1 MGFSRYEVL
10 NPAGFVRTGADRA
23 LLVRRTYSLVLA
35 CVFVTM
41 GGTWFGLQNESI
53 MIATA
58 KHPIITMLL
67 AFVPRFAAQRARSLA
82 APQRLALVVLFSA
95 MMGVAISPLIYAVGR
110 TQPQILWQAGALT
123 GSAFTV
129 LTLYTWLSRRDF
141 SAWGSF
147 FVVGVWVLIG
157 TSLLNLFFQNQTAQL
172 WIAGGTVLVFS
183 GLLVFDTWRLKNVYG
198 PEEYIVAAVQ
208 IYLDLLNMFLAIVSL
223 LGGNRRS
230 S

>member
-67 AFVPRFAAQRARSLA
+67 AFVPLLAAQRARSLA

>member
-67 AFVPRFAAQRARSLA
+67 AFVPLFAAQRARSLA

-110 TQPQILWQAGALT
+110 TQPQIRWQAGALT

-183 GLLVFDTWRLKNVYG
+183 GLLVFDPWRLTHVYG

>member
-35 CVFVTM
+35 CVFITM

-67 AFVPRFAAQRARSLA
+67 AFVPLFAAQRARSLA

>member
-67 AFVPRFAAQRARSLA
+67 AFVPLFAAQRARSLA
-82 APQRLALVVLFSA
+82 APQRLALVVLVSA

>member
-1 MGFSRYEVL
+1 M
-10 NPAGFVRTGADRA
+10 
-23 LLVRRTYSLVLA
+23 
-35 CVFVTM
+35 
-41 GGTWFGLQNESI
+41 
-53 MIATA
+53 
-58 KHPIITMLL
+58 
-67 AFVPRFAAQRARSLA
+67 
-82 APQRLALVVLFSA
+82 
-95 MMGVAISPLIYAVGR
+95 
-110 TQPQILWQAGALT
+110 
-123 GSAFTV
+123 

>member
-35 CVFVTM
+35 CVFITM

-67 AFVPRFAAQRARSLA
+67 AFVPLFAAQRARSLA

-95 MMGVAISPLIYAVGR
+95 MMGVAISPSSM
-110 TQPQILWQAGALT
+110 QSGA
-123 GSAFTV
+123 
-129 LTLYTWLSRRDF
+129 R
-141 SAWGSF
+141 
-147 FVVGVWVLIG
+147 
-157 TSLLNLFFQNQTAQL
+157 NH
-172 WIAGGTVLVFS
+172 
-183 GLLVFDTWRLKNVYG
+183 
-198 PEEYIVAAVQ
+198 
-208 IYLDLLNMFLAIVSL
+208 
-223 LGGNRRS
+223 RS
-230 S
+230 SGRPAR

>member
-67 AFVPRFAAQRARSLA
+67 AFVPLFAAQRARSLA

-198 PEEYIVAAVQ
+198 PDEYIVAAVQ

>member
-67 AFVPRFAAQRARSLA
+67 AFVPLFAAQRARSLA